1 MPPESVCVCVCVAAK
16 RPAGCVCA
24 VCLNG
29 PESAGPTE
37 QGASRPIMGAA
48 RSKPGPEGPKEA
60 PQ

>member
-1 MPPESVCVCVCVAAK
+1 MPPESVCVCVYGREK
-16 RPAGCVCA
+16 AGGVG
-24 VCLNG
+24 VCLKG
-29 PESAGPTE
+29 PERAGPTE